1 MAPPRF
7 QCLNMVRQITKKGLN
22 VKAAFSTSHASRFDE
37 PPRARGT
44 TEDLMDLF
52 PQRSAATPK
61 MQQPASQITLGSGV
75 VTADA
80 PVGNQRVYNLI
91 RKSKVRA
98 DERKQAMRRS
108 SAATEDYTNHL
119 RGQDLS
125 KQITR
130 RWKVGDIYAPHDL
143 SEVEMAKWKRRGK
156 PLYDV
161 FDVLNLNPMEHY
173 RNFSIMSEYMTEM
186 GRIRHSKDTGL
197 RPVNQRKIARAIR
210 RTIGMG
216 LMPSVHQ
223 HPEILYKEVQRYEQ
237 NTAFKAHD
245 APTGIM

>member
-7 QCLNMVRQITKKGLN
+7 QCLNMARQITKKGLN
-22 VKAAFSTSHASRFDE
+22 AKAAFSTSHASRSDGL
-37 PPRARGT
+37 PRARGT
-44 TEDLMDLF
+44 TAGLLDLF
-52 PQRSAATPK
+52 PNLPAATPK
-61 MQQPASQITLGSGV
+61 IQQPASQITLGSGV
-75 VTADA
+75 TTPDA
-80 PVGNQRVYNLI
+80 AGANQRVYHLI
-91 RKSKVRA
+91 RKSKQRR
-98 DERKQAMRRS
+98 DERERQMRPS
-108 SAATEDYTNHL
+108 SATEDYKNVL

-130 RWKVGDIYAPHDL
+130 RWKAGDIYAPHDL

-156 PLYDV
+156 PQYDV

-173 RNFSIMSEYMTEM
+173 RNFSIMSEYMTDM

-237 NTAFKAHD
+237 NTAFKSHD
-245 APTGIM
+245 APTGMM